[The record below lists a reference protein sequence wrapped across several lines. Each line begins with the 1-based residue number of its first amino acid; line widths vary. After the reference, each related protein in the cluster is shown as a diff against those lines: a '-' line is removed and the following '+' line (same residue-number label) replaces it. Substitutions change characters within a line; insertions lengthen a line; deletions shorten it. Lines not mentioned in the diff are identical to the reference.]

1 MPISRDFQSMKVWQK
16 SHELTLLIYQATVNF
31 PKEELYG
38 LTSQMRRA
46 AYSIPTNIAEGSG
59 RSSNTEFKRFLQI
72 AMGSAAELEYQLLLA
87 KDLSYLSINQYEP
100 LSLLIVEIRKMLGG
114 FIKYLASQEF

>member
-1 MPISRDFQSMKVWQK
+1 MKVWQK